1 MVTIEALERLP
12 GHHDYFDFDCAAT
25 VDILGANFALYTSSH
40 LQLLTR
46 TTGSLQKQPGDNG
59 YYQHTTPNI

>member
-25 VDILGANFALYTSSH
+25 VDILGANFAL
-40 LQLLTR
+40 
-46 TTGSLQKQPGDNG
+46 
-59 YYQHTTPNI
+59 